1 MYKPLI
7 IAKNSFKEL
16 LRKKGLQVLLV
27 FGLVLIGSSQLFSF
41 LTPGEE
47 IKMIKDIGL
56 SAIEFFGALI
66 VIFGAIGA
74 ISSEIEKKTIYTLL
88 AKPLRRRDFVIGKF
102 LGISLTTLVNFLVMA
117 IFFIGLLLFK
127 EHTVSLGVF
136 KALILI
142 FFELFLIGA
151 IALAVS
157 TFASSSFTVIFSV
170 FLYLVGHLIGYGHS
184 IMEQTKH
191 TLLKAVGTVF
201 YRIIPNFENF
211 NIRDKVAV
219 DVFVKWSYLAKTISY
234 GLIYV
239 AVALLIGIYFFQ
251 KREI

>member
-1 MYKPLI
+1 MYKPI
-7 IAKNSFKEL
+7 VIAKNSFKEL

-47 IKMIKDIGL
+47 IKMIKDVGL

-74 ISSEIEKKTIYTLL
+74 ISSEIEKKTLYTLL

-102 LGISLTTLVNFLVMA
+102 LGISLTTLLNFSVMA

-127 EHTVSLGVF
+127 EHMVSPGIF

-142 FFELFLIGA
+142 LFELVVIGA
-151 IALAVS
+151 IALAIS
-157 TFASSSFTVIFSV
+157 TFASSAFTIIFSI

-184 IMEQTKH
+184 IMEQTTN
-191 TLLKAVGTVF
+191 TLLRTVGTAF

-219 DVFVKWSYLAKTISY
+219 DVFVKWSYLTKTISY
-234 GLIYV
+234 GLIYI

>member
-1 MYKPLI
+1 MYKPVV

-27 FGLVLIGSSQLFSF
+27 FGLILIGSSRLFSF

-47 IKMIKDIGL
+47 IKMIKDVGL
-56 SAIEFFGALI
+56 STIEFFGALI

-74 ISSEIEKKTIYTLL
+74 LSSEIEKKTLYTLL
-88 AKPLRRRDFVIGKF
+88 AKPLKRRDFVLGKF
-102 LGISLTTLVNFLVMA
+102 LGLSLTTLLNFLLMA

-127 EHTVSLGVF
+127 EHTVSSGIF

-142 FFELFLIGA
+142 LFELFLIAA

-157 TFASSSFTVIFSV
+157 TFASPAFTMIFSL

-184 IMEQTKH
+184 LMEQTESAV
-191 TLLKAVGTVF
+191 LKAAGTFF
-201 YRIIPNFENF
+201 YHIIPNFENF

-219 DVFVKWSYLAKTISY
+219 DIFVRWNYLAKTIGYS
-234 GLIYV
+234 LIYI
-239 AVALLIGIYFFQ
+239 AIALLIGIYFFQ